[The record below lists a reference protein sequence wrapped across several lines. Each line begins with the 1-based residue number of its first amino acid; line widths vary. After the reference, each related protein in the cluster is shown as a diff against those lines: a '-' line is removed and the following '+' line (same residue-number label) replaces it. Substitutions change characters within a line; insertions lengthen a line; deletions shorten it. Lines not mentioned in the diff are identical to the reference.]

1 MILAGI
7 DDTDTLD
14 SPGTNKVARQIVAEL
29 TPEWHCRLIV
39 RHQLLFDPRV
49 PYTSKN
55 SSASLWFE
63 PRCSS
68 AGSSGELHDR
78 ICRALRE
85 RFVPGSDPGV
95 CVVETVPDEVAA
107 FGLKCQQTVVGQQEA
122 RRLAA
127 RHGILLSG
135 LGGTEDGVIGALA
148 AVGLASTGNDG
159 RVVQIEGADDD
170 LCDEQSVETLA
181 GRGISG
187 FRCAESSASIAFS
200 GRDRIDIGKHLRPN
214 LRDHRVVLFVEQVAE
229 TGLWRAVRRL

>member
-29 TPEWHCRLIV
+29 TPDWHCRLIV

-55 SSASLWFE
+55 SSASLWLE
-63 PRCSS
+63 PRS
-68 AGSSGELHDR
+68 ASAASPAELHER
-78 ICRALRE
+78 ICEALRK

-95 CVVETVPDEVAA
+95 CVIETVPEDVVS
-107 FGLKCQQTVVGQQEA
+107 FGRKCQQSLVTQQEA
-122 RRLAA
+122 RDLAT
-127 RHGILLSG
+127 RHGILLRG

-159 RVVQIEGADDD
+159 RIVQIEQADDD
-170 LCDEQSVETLA
+170 LSGPLPVTTLLQ
-181 GRGISG
+181 RGVSE
-187 FRCAESSASIAFS
+187 FRCAESGASIAPGS
-200 GRDRIDIGKHLRPN
+200 INRVDIGKHLRPN
-214 LRDHRVVLFVEQVAE
+214 LRDHQIVLLVEQVPE
-229 TGLWRAVRRL
+229 TGHWRAVRRL